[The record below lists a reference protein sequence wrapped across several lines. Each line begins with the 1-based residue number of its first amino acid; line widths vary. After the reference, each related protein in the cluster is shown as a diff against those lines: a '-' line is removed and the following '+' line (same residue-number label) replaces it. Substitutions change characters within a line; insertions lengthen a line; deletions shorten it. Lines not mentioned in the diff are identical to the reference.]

1 MTGTLA
7 HFGIRTRRLDEMIRW
22 YSDVLTAEVVHRSPW
37 AAFLTFDH
45 EHHRLVLW
53 TDEATVER
61 AADAAG
67 VDHVCLALSGF
78 PALAARYQRL
88 KTIGIVPSL
97 PVNHRFTT
105 SLYYRDPDGN
115 ELELSVDNFATKEE
129 GLAFVRSEELAEI
142 LVPPFGHEFDPEELV
157 EMVRAGA
164 SDAQLRQL
172 GRSG

>member
-7 HFGIRTRRLDEMIRW
+7 HFGIRTRRLVEMIQW
-22 YSDVLTAEVVHRSPW
+22 YSDVLCAEVVYRSPW
-37 AAFLTFDH
+37 VAFLTFDD

-53 TDEATVER
+53 TDEVTVER
-61 AADAAG
+61 PADAAG
-67 VDHVCLALSGF
+67 MDHVCLGLSGF
-78 PALAARYQRL
+78 AALAATYQRL
-88 KTIGIVPSL
+88 KTSGIVPSL

-129 GLAFVRSEELAEI
+129 GLAFVRSEEFAEI
-142 LVPPFGHEFDPEELV
+142 MVPPFGDRFDPEELV

-164 SDAQLRQL
+164 SDAQLRDL